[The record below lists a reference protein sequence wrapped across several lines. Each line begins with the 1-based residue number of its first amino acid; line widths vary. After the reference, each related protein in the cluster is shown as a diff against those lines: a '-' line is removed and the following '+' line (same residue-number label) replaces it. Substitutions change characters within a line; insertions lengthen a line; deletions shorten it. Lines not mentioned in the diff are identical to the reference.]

1 MKMNKFNRLP
11 RLLSEVQDESGT
23 DVVEVVAEDQ
33 DAPEQAIE
41 VVADAGD
48 EQSAEATGQQEGAE
62 SDADELIVTIGD
74 SQPEEDEKSAPSW
87 VKELRRKN
95 REDQRKIRELEEKL
109 NAVQGGAPVNEPPKK
124 PKLEDFDYDAD
135 EFEKAMDAYYSQKA
149 DHDRKA
155 EEQRKAQEEREKEW
169 SERLKTYAEGKTKYP
184 AERMKEAEEEVT
196 GTLNQARQA
205 MLLDLADDPTTLVY
219 ALGTNGE
226 TLRKLAA
233 IKSDARFIKEVAKI
247 EMNIK
252 VQPKAKTPPPPERTL
267 SGSGR
272 TPGSTAANLEA
283 LKAEAQRTGDYSKY
297 LAEKRRLGK

>member
-1 MKMNKFNRLP
+1 MKLNKFNRLP

-23 DVVEVVAEDQ
+23 DVAEVASEDQ
-33 DAPEQAIE
+33 DEPEQAIE

-48 EQSAEATGQQEGAE
+48 EQGAEATGQQEGAE

-95 REDQRKIRELEEKL
+95 REDQRRIRELEEKL
-109 NAVQGGAPVNEPPKK
+109 NAVQGGAAVNEPPKK

-149 DHDRKA
+149 EHDRKA

-272 TPGSTAANLEA
+272 TPGSTAANLES

>member
-1 MKMNKFNRLP
+1 MKLNKFNRLP

-23 DVVEVVAEDQ
+23 DVAEVASEDQ
-33 DAPEQAIE
+33 DEPEQAIE

-48 EQSAEATGQQEGAE
+48 EQSAEATGQQESAE

-95 REDQRKIRELEEKL
+95 REDQRRIRELEEKL
-109 NAVQGGAPVNEPPKK
+109 NAAQGGATVNDPPKK